1 MGRLCGHDAGIVEQ
15 PMDRHFLVPFDFST
29 IARGNI
35 GKQFS
40 HIALRTIHGASAG
53 ALVLSQHTAAQQ
65 GA

>member
-1 MGRLCGHDAGIVEQ
+1 
-15 PMDRHFLVPFDFST
+15 MDRHFLVPFDFST

-35 GKQFS
+35 GKQSS

-53 ALVLSQHTAAQQ
+53 ALVLSQHTAAQL